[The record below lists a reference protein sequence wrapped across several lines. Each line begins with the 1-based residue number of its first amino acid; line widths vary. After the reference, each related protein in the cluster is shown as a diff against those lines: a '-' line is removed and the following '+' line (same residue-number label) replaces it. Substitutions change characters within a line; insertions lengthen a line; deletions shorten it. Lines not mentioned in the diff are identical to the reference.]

1 VDALIFDFDG
11 TILDTEWP
19 VYRSIADQYEAHGHE
34 LTIERWQVCV
44 GTDDDL
50 DWFAEIEA
58 HVGRPLDRAS
68 IEATRRARRNE
79 LLAAESIRAGVVAL
93 LDAAATHGVPVAIA
107 SSSPL
112 DWVMTHLGSIGLA
125 DRFPVISAREH
136 VAAAK
141 PAPDLYLAA
150 TAALGVAPARAVAI
164 EDSRNGCLA
173 AKAAGLAC
181 VVVPNR
187 ITATMDFSPADLV
200 LDSLALASLSTLSAL
215 LHSPS

>member
-1 VDALIFDFDG
+1 MDAVIFDFDG

-19 VYRSIADQYEAHGHE
+19 VYRAIAEQYEAHGHQ
-34 LTIERWQVCV
+34 LTVERWQECV

-58 HVGRPLDRAS
+58 HTGRPLDRSAVD
-68 IEATRRARRNE
+68 AARRARRDV
-79 LLAAESIRAGVVAL
+79 LLAREGVRDGVEAL
-93 LDAAATHGVPVAIA
+93 LDACVAAGVAVAIA

-112 DWVMTHLGSIGLA
+112 QWVTTLLDQVGLTE
-125 DRFPVISAREH
+125 RFPVIRAREH

-150 TAALGVAPARAVAI
+150 ATALGVAPGRAVAI
-164 EDSRNGCLA
+164 EDSRHGLRA
-173 AKAAGLAC
+173 AKMAGLAC

-187 ITATMDFSPADLV
+187 ITATMDFSQADLV
-200 LDSLALASLSTLSAL
+200 LASLAEASLALLAGL
-215 LHSPS
+215 LHSSP